1 MTTWDNSD
9 ITSIA
14 RIHHGPLKTL
24 IYTIAGISGDTGGTL
39 TTHMTHIKHVNVTE
53 QEAAA
58 AQQTDLAWYVS
69 GKTVVVT
76 YTNPTAAHTVS
87 IEVIGKG

>member
-1 MTTWDNSD
+1 MTTWDNSA
-9 ITSIA
+9 ISNIS

-24 IYTIAGISGDTGGTL
+24 IYTIAGSNGDTGGTL
-39 TTHMTHIKHVNVTE
+39 TTHMSHIKHVNVTE
-53 QEAAA
+53 QETAA
-58 AQQTDLAWYVS
+58 AQQSDLAWYVS

-76 YTNPTAAHTVS
+76 YTDPEDAHTVS